1 MRTLFTLVLGG
12 VGFGLCG
19 SPAAVA
25 DEKKDD
31 FARKIVG
38 KWEITKAGGDVG
50 PGSTLEF
57 AKDGKL
63 VLAIKDGNEKRE
75 LKGSYKLAK
84 DKLTITLKTDENE
97 SFDQTLTIKKL
108 TDDDMELEDVNNMT
122 DVLKKKREA

>member
-1 MRTLFTLVLGG
+1 MRTLFALVLGG
-12 VGFGLCG
+12 FGFGLCG
-19 SPAAVA
+19 PAAA
-25 DEKKDD
+25 DEKDKDD
-31 FARKIVG
+31 NAKKIVG

-63 VLAIKDGNEKRE
+63 VLVIKDGNEKRE
-75 LKGSYKLAK
+75 VKGSYKITK
-84 DKLTITLKTDENE
+84 DKLTITLKTGDDE

-108 TDDDMELEDVNNMT
+108 TGDDMELEDMNNGV